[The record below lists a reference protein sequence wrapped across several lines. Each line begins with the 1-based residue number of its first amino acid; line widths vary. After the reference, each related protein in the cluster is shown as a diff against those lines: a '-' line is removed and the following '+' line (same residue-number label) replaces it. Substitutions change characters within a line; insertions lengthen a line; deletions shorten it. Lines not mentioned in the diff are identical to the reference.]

1 MEQNISL
8 RENTEQYLADLKAWI
23 AEEEEKRP
31 EEMAAFFAKRIESYE
46 DVHLGS
52 WAEEYGQIA
61 DYFDE
66 GLGSLLDIGCGT
78 GLELH
83 AIYRR
88 FPGVKVTGIDL
99 SEEMLNR
106 LRLTFAEHEIEL
118 IRGDYFSLP
127 LGEERYD
134 AALSFETLHHFPAEK
149 KKEIYEKLY
158 RAVRPRGYY
167 IECDYAACCG
177 EEERL
182 CLAHRG
188 RVLRKY
194 GIPDHEM
201 LHIDIPLTREH
212 TTELLKSAGF
222 REVKILH
229 AREGTV
235 IFRAEK

>member
-149 KKEIYEKLY
+149 RRKFTKSCTAPSDPADIISNAITPPAAAKKSGSVSLTAAASSENTESPTTKCCTLTF
-158 RAVRPRGYY
+158 RRPVNIQR
-167 IECDYAACCG
+167 
-177 EEERL
+177 
-182 CLAHRG
+182 
-188 RVLRKY
+188 
-194 GIPDHEM
+194 
-201 LHIDIPLTREH
+201 
-212 TTELLKSAGF
+212 SF
-222 REVKILH
+222 
-229 AREGTV
+229 
-235 IFRAEK
+235 